1 MMNVCLHSCS
11 TGEWAQSH
19 GKVLMSVEEYHSWG
33 EGWINGCISQRAFV
47 MDLCSC
53 GGWNVLV
60 GCSMLD
66 THLINVFVT
75 AAWSKSAL
83 CERKRAE
90 NWIKESLLNHS
101 GEMISIK
108 HIFTDRC
115 LVWFFCGCFT
125 LQTYLLSNSLYG
137 QFIYLLPGEW
147 CEKTLGLN
155 CQ

>member
-19 GKVLMSVEEYHSWG
+19 GKVLMSVEEYRSWG

-108 HIFTDRC
+108 HIFTDADALHFRHTSC
-115 LVWFFCGCFT
+115 
-125 LQTYLLSNSLYG
+125 QTHYTVSL
-137 QFIYLLPGEW
+137 FIYSLVNDVRKLW
-147 CEKTLGLN
+147 A
-155 CQ
+155 